1 MLRGSGKHTGYRNSA
16 ILSGRVCSAI
26 LASHLSYIKDR
37 VSHKTIK
44 WNGVKGRRYEVKS
57 EFTSQYCFLS
67 TLQLHKTFSC
77 KNQRKDEEFVL
88 AAYAWALYR
97 LLGFGHCFSKP
108 GGLSQERISKY
119 INVTKFECF
128 KKILNERALVSIC
141 VVAAESLYL
150 LLWNLCNVLSI
161 FALLYASDM
170 YYALGMV
177 KTRWAF
183 VLILHPARS
192 RD

>member
-37 VSHKTIK
+37 LSHKTIK

-88 AAYAWALYR
+88 AAYAWALHR
-97 LLGFGHCFSKP
+97 LLGFGHCFSEP
-108 GGLSQERISKY
+108 GGWSQERISNY

-128 KKILNERALVSIC
+128 NKILSVVNVWLPC
-141 VVAAESLYL
+141 PCHVVAPAILQSFIVP
-150 LLWNLCNVLSI
+150 LCSPRGCCRCACGLVMQYCKV
-161 FALLYASDM
+161 F
-170 YYALGMV
+170 
-177 KTRWAF
+177 F
-183 VLILHPARS
+183 
-192 RD
+192 